1 MLLNCIAEGNGTI
14 NIKRIGAQWD
24 KVSTT
29 KWEGGKCCKDL
40 ILPQNPG
47 FARKPHCLSASKS
60 TAGFSLK
67 SRKRGVSRQNR
78 KVATLPSGGSV
89 ADGRK
94 TQAAST
100 LYHTAKG
107 SLPKLSGTS
116 NWPLMIFWTNS
127 TPATTRVTGGAMGN
141 HAPESR
147 RHGA

>member
-78 KVATLPSGGSV
+78 KVATLPFFLPVGVLSRLFRRRFLENLLKAFDAGKLQFFSSLESLR
-89 ADGRK
+89 D
-94 TQAAST
+94 
-100 LYHTAKG
+100 AK
-107 SLPKLSGTS
+107 PDIY
-116 NWPLMIFWTNS
+116 PID
-127 TPATTRVTGGAMGN
+127 
-141 HAPESR
+141 SR
-147 RHGA
+147 ARAYSIAY